1 MRSTESR
8 IAPVEGVPLAPLST
22 LRVGGPARWFVR
34 ARNVSEVAAACAW
47 GRDRGVPVFVL
58 GGGSNIVVADGGYSG
73 LVLQIALSG
82 VTTSDESGF
91 TLVTAA
97 AGEAWDPLVSA
108 LVARGLAGVECLSGI
123 PGSVGATPIQNV
135 GAYGQE
141 VADTIDRVTVY
152 DRETGEVRIL
162 EAADCRFSYR
172 SSRFKGAD
180 AGRFILCAVTFRL
193 SETVQRP
200 AYPDIVAYLE
210 RAGIR
215 SPSVLD
221 VRDATLAVRRRKGMV
236 IDDAD
241 PDTRSVG
248 SFFMNPILSAA
259 DRERIATAA
268 GAAPPAFA
276 LPGGRVKVPAAWLI
290 ERSGFHRGDRE
301 GTAAISTKHTLALVT
316 RGGATARDVLRLAA
330 RIKRQV
336 GERFGVW
343 LRPEPVF
350 VGLEAEPDADFL
362 TRNIDVDSTH

>member
-8 IAPVEGVPLAPLST
+8 IAPAEHVALAALST
-22 LRVGGPARWFVR
+22 LGVGGPARWFVR
-34 ARNVSEVAAACAW
+34 VRGTAAIAAACAW

-58 GGGSNIVVADGGYSG
+58 GGGSNIVVADVGFDG
-73 LVLQIALSG
+73 LVIQIALSG
-82 VTTSDESGF
+82 VTMSEESGS

-97 AGEAWDPLVSA
+97 AGEPWDPVVSA

-141 VADTIDRVTVY
+141 VADTIDRLTVF
-152 DRETGEVRIL
+152 DRKTYEIRAVS
-162 EAADCRFSYR
+162 AADCGFTYR
-172 SSRFKGAD
+172 SSRFKGSD
-180 AGRFILCAVTFRL
+180 AGRFIVCDVTFRL
-193 SETVQRP
+193 RYTVQP
-200 AYPDIVAYLE
+200 PTYPDVLAYLE
-210 RAGIR
+210 GAGIR
-215 SPSVLD
+215 SPSIQD
-221 VRDATLAVRRRKGMV
+221 VREATLAVRRRKGMV
-236 IDDAD
+236 IDEAD

-259 DRERIATAA
+259 DRERVARAA
-268 GAAPPAFA
+268 GAVPPAFE
-276 LPGGRVKVPAAWLI
+276 LPDGRGKVPAAWLI
-290 ERSGFHRGDRE
+290 ERAGFQRGDSD
-301 GTAAISTKHTLALVT
+301 GPAAISSKHTLALVN

-350 VGLEAEPDADFL
+350 VGFDAEPDADFL
-362 TRNIDVDSTH
+362 TRNTDVDSTH